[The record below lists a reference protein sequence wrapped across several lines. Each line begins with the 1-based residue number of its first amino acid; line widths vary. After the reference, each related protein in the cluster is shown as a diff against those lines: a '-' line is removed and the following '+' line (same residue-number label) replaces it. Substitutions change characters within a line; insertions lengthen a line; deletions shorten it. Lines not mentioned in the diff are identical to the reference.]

1 MKKYADEFIG
11 KYCEVISST
20 CDKYIGIKGMIVWET
35 KYTFKILKGDK
46 IITVLKKPCIFKI
59 DGKIIE
65 GNKILYKPEWR
76 LKKFL

>member
-1 MKKYADEFIG
+1 
-11 KYCEVISST
+11 
-20 CDKYIGIKGMIVWET
+20 MIVWET